1 MLNYREF
8 KEELFANKEQFSLV
22 GKTYNLTTKD
32 IVEVIAVEYELFIE
46 YDSDKSIF
54 NFLEYLTDILIENI
68 IVDIKEGEETSMEES
83 DALVVASIVLNIYSA
98 AC

>member
-22 GKTYNLTTKD
+22 GETYNLTTKD

-54 NFLEYLTDILIENI
+54 NFLEYLTDLLIETT
-68 IVDIKEGEETSMEES
+68 VADIEKEEEISMEES
-83 DALVVASIVLNIYSA
+83 DALMVASIVLNIYSA

>member
-22 GKTYNLTTKD
+22 GETYDLTTKD
-32 IVEVIAVEYELFIE
+32 IVETIDVEYELFIE

-54 NFLEYLTDILIENI
+54 NFLEYLTDLLIESI
-68 IVDIKEGEETSMEES
+68 VVDIKEGEEISMEES
-83 DALVVASIVLNIYSA
+83 DALMVASIVLNIYSA